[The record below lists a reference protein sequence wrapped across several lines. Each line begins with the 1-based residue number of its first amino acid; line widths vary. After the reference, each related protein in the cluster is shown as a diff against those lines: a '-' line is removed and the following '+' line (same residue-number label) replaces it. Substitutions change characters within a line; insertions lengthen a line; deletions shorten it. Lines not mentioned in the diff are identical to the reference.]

1 VAEYTVTVY
10 YTTTF
15 RDNTA
20 DPHTFIDQ
28 VKDEKFQ
35 SGYSILISMLKSQ
48 QYWIRSQHTPTQ
60 WNLRGG
66 R

>member
-28 VKDEKFQ
+28 VKEEKFQ
-35 SGYSILISMLKSQ
+35 RDYVSMS
-48 QYWIRSQHTPTQ
+48 
-60 WNLRGG
+60 
-66 R
+66 